1 MKIIAKSGN
10 RSYIVEATSQE
21 IDFLA
26 GKSICGGK
34 FGEEKDP
41 NYILGTQFNIIQAFD
56 QIHRNDKR
64 KEEIERVRQ
73 ALTFALNGLDMVG
86 PLIEEPKPEE
96 KETEIQA

>member
-1 MKIIAKSGN
+1 MKVIAKSGTT
-10 RSYIVEATSQE
+10 SYILEATSQE

-26 GKSICGGK
+26 GRDVCKAR

-41 NYILGTQFNIIQAFD
+41 AYILGTQFNIIPAFD
-56 QIHRNDKR
+56 QIHRNERR
-64 KEEIERVRQ
+64 KEEVERIRQ

-96 KETEIQA
+96 PVA